1 MASQS
6 EIKSY
11 LTNQY
16 EAEFDGNAASIRFDL
31 GEGRSQLLIVLV
43 SEDFLVTS
51 SPFARTSSINDSQ
64 ALAKA
69 TSIAPIWKTDDFYMT
84 AKSRTL
90 GGLDPEEIESQMQ
103 MTCYAADALEQEF
116 GLADEF

>member
-11 LTNQY
+11 LTSQF
-16 EAEFDGNAASIRFDL
+16 EAEFDGDTAGFRFDL
-31 GEGRSQLLIVLV
+31 GEGRSQMLVVAV
-43 SEDFLVTS
+43 SETFLVTS

-69 TSIAPIWKTDDFYMT
+69 TAIAPIWKSDDFYMT
-84 AKSRTL
+84 SKSRTL
-90 GGLDPEEIESQMQ
+90 GGLDPEEIVSQFQ

-116 GLADEF
+116 GLADEL